1 MAKTNRNANKDI
13 RNLTREEQTA
23 RTKAKY
29 AQKKSEQ
36 EAIEKKSLMRR
47 IFTIIVCLI
56 LILALG
62 IPTMALTIF
71 SQGS

>member
-1 MAKTNRNANKDI
+1 MAKTNRNANKEI
-13 RNLTREEQTA
+13 RNLTREEQSA
-23 RTKAKY
+23 RTRAKF
-29 AQKKSEQ
+29 AQKKNEQ
-36 EAIEKKSLMRR
+36 EAIEKQSLLRR
-47 IFTIIVCLI
+47 IFTIVVCLI

>member
-1 MAKTNRNANKDI
+1 MAKTNRNANKEI
-13 RNLTREEQTA
+13 RNLTREEQSA
-23 RTKAKY
+23 RTRAKF
-29 AQKKSEQ
+29 AQKKNEQ
-36 EAIEKKSLMRR
+36 EAIEKQSLIRR
-47 IFTIIVCLI
+47 IFTIVVCLI